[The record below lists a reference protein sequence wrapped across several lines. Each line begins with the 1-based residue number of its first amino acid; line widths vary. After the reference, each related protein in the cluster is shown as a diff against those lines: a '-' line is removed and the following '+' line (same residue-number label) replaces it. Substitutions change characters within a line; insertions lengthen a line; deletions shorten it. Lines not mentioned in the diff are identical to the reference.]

1 VTATVRAGRARGV
14 AAPRALRAL
23 VALQLIALLVLAGV
37 TVSRFRVWADVD
49 ERPHYDYVQK
59 LVEEQR
65 IPRPTDLVSP
75 EVQAITDR
83 TWPRPSPTD
92 RAATGQAGRSFEAIQ
107 PPLYY
112 VAAAPAFL
120 AVGDHRDKVFALRI
134 FDALLLALT
143 VLLLWRLA
151 LAVVAA
157 PGAAR
162 RGSAPVR
169 AGPAARGGAALAGLS
184 AGLLVLLWPGVIVR
198 GLTVG
203 NTPLELALTAAFLL
217 ALWRADGDTRVR
229 PMALAAV
236 LLGLCLLTKLTLVM
250 LVPLFLVGL
259 WRRTRS
265 GAPRRQWALAIVPP
279 LLLAPWV
286 ALNVDRYGSP
296 TVDAVGSPGVAG
308 PVRTSGVVDR
318 IQDMPHWAAHLLE
331 GALPQEWIGQLDVWW
346 VRLASDGLVL
356 GLLAV
361 GIAALLAGHREWRAW
376 FLALPAIAGLGLL
389 VAGYTFTSSLEIF
402 LLRYIYPALPPLAL
416 GAGVVLAARVPSRV
430 QVAVLGLGT
439 LVVFA
444 LWVRLA
450 GFYWFNDVGAK
461 LGI

>member
-1 VTATVRAGRARGV
+1 MT

-83 TWPRPSPTD
+83 TWPRPSQTD
-92 RAATGQAGRSFEAIQ
+92 RASIGQAGRSFEAIQ

-112 VAAAPAFL
+112 LAAAPAFA
-120 AVGDHRDKVFALRI
+120 AVGDHRDKVFALRA
-134 FDALLLALT
+134 FDAVLLAVTALLLW
-143 VLLLWRLA
+143 LLAR
-151 LAVVAA
+151 AVT
-157 PGAAR
+157 
-162 RGSAPVR
+162 VR
-169 AGPAARGGAALAGLS
+169 AGPAALTGFSAA
-184 AGLLVLLWPGVIVR
+184 LLVLLWPGVIVR
-198 GLTVG
+198 GVTVG
-203 NTPLELALTAAFLL
+203 NTPLELALTAGFLL
-217 ALWRADGDTRVR
+217 ALWRADGATRAR
-229 PMALAAV
+229 PMLLSAI

-250 LVPLFLVGL
+250 LVPLFLIVL
-259 WRRTRS
+259 WRRARA
-265 GAPRRQWALAIVPP
+265 GASRAQWALVAVPP
-279 LLLAPWV
+279 LLLAPWL

-308 PVRTSGVVDR
+308 PVQTSGVIDR
-318 IQDMPHWAAHLLE
+318 IQGMPHWAAHLLD
-331 GALPQEWIGQLDVWW
+331 GVLPQEWLGQFDVWW
-346 VRLASDGLVL
+346 VRLVSDGLVL

-361 GIAALLAGHREWRAW
+361 GIAALFAGRREWRAW

-416 GAGVVLAARVPSRV
+416 GAGVVLAARVPPRV
-430 QVAVLGLGT
+430 QTAVLGVGT
-439 LVVFA
+439 LAVFA

-450 GFYWFNDVGAK
+450 GFFWFNDIGSK

>member
-1 VTATVRAGRARGV
+1 VQVTGQRRRAPGSAGARG
-14 AAPRALRAL
+14 PGRALRAL

-83 TWPRPSPTD
+83 TWPRPSQTD
-92 RAATGQAGRSFEAIQ
+92 RASIGQAGRSFEAIQ

-112 VAAAPAFL
+112 FAAAPAF
-120 AVGDHRDKVFALRI
+120 AVVGDHRDKVYALRA

-143 VLLLWRLA
+143 VLLLWGLA
-151 LAVVAA
+151 RAVASA
-157 PGAAR
+157 PASARGGAAT
-162 RGSAPVR
+162 VR
-169 AGPAARGGAALAGLS
+169 AGPAALTGLS
-184 AGLLVLLWPGVIVR
+184 AALLVLLWPGVIVR
-198 GLTVG
+198 GVTVG
-203 NTPLELALTAAFLL
+203 NTPLELALTAGFLL
-217 ALWRADGDTRVR
+217 ALWRADQGARGR
-229 PMALAAV
+229 PMVLAAV

-250 LVPLFLVGL
+250 LVPLFLIVL
-259 WRRTRS
+259 WRRARA
-265 GAPRRQWALAIVPP
+265 GAPKAQWALVAVPP
-279 LLLAPWV
+279 LLLAPWL

-308 PVRTSGVVDR
+308 PVQTSGVIDR
-318 IQDMPHWAAHLLE
+318 IQGMPHWAAHLLD
-331 GALPQEWIGQLDVWW
+331 GVLPQEWLVQFDVWW
-346 VRLASDGLVL
+346 VRLVSDGLVL
-356 GLLAV
+356 GLVAV
-361 GIAALLAGHREWRAW
+361 GIAALVAGRREWRAW

-416 GAGVVLAARVPSRV
+416 GAGVVLAARVPPRV
-430 QVAVLGLGT
+430 QAAVLGVGT
-439 LVVFA
+439 LAVFA

-450 GFYWFNDVGAK
+450 GFFWFNDIGAK